1 MFNSMTFGVFTKQNT
16 GHRVAVLTHLK
27 QTNKKN
33 PRKAI
38 LITNLHENANILVNT
53 LIITY
58 RNNKNKL
65 VRGYNLIIE
74 QTDTSQE

>member
-27 QTNKKN
+27 QTKKN

-38 LITNLHENANILVNT
+38 LITNLYENANILVNT

-65 VRGYNLIIE
+65 VRDYNLIIE
-74 QTDTSQE
+74 QTDTSHE

>member
-16 GHRVAVLTHLK
+16 GHRVEVLTHLK
-27 QTNKKN
+27 QTKKN

-38 LITNLHENANILVNT
+38 LITNLRENANILVNT